1 MAGTGALGKAFG
13 EVAHLIRRHREL
25 TWEMAKREI
34 TERYTGQLFGVLWSI
49 GHPIVLMSVYLFI
62 FMVVFKVRLGGT
74 RELPLDYAT
83 YLLAGTIPW
92 LAFQESMSKSTTVM
106 ISNANLVKQ
115 VVFPL
120 EVLPAKG
127 VIATVLTQLVFLALL
142 LTYIVARFG
151 VPSPMIGLLP
161 VLVIV
166 QAIAMMGVSYGLSAV
181 GVFLRDTKDLVQV
194 FLVIGVYLIPAFYL
208 PSAVPD
214 QLRLL
219 LYLNPF
225 SYLIWCYQDVLYFGR
240 FEHPWAW
247 PAFVGLSLACF
258 TAGFMTFRRLRTQFG
273 NVL

>member
-1 MAGTGALGKAFG
+1 MARSGTLGKAFG
-13 EVAHLIRRHREL
+13 EASQLVRRHREL

-34 TERYTGQLFGVLWSI
+34 SERYTGQLFGALWSI
-49 GHPIVLMSVYLFI
+49 GHPIVLMAVYLFI

-74 RELPLDYAT
+74 RELPLDYAA
-83 YLLAGTIPW
+83 YMLAGIIPW
-92 LAFQESMSKSTTVM
+92 IAFQESMSKSTTVI

-127 VIATVLTQLVFLALL
+127 VVATVVTQLVFLSLL
-142 LTYIVARFG
+142 LAYIVMRYGAPAPI
-151 VPSPMIGLLP
+151 VVLLP
-161 VLVIV
+161 VLVV
-166 QAIAMMGVSYGLSAV
+166 FQAIAMMGVSYALSAV

-194 FLVIGVYLIPAFYL
+194 FLVVGAYLMPTFYL
-208 PSAVPD
+208 PSSVPE
-214 QLRLL
+214 QFRAL

-240 FEHPWAW
+240 FEHPFAW
-247 PAFVGLSLACF
+247 PVFIGLSVSVFA
-258 TAGFMTFRRLRTQFG
+258 AGFLVFRRLRTQFG